1 MKLTHLTTLVLV
13 ASLAACSSTKSPQ
26 TNSDEPIRNQQL
38 STNFTEDGV
47 KVITDCKWYKPWQDE
62 CNIVAI
68 EATATTWTNGNS
80 TPVVNEARKV
90 ARAEAYS
97 NVSHFIRNQITS
109 TRVTQTIAKHVEKAK
124 DEFNR
129 TGSEDSEMTD
139 KEAKNTSTSARENS
153 NDTAR
158 TVTRTIREHSESVLR
173 GFKVIKEEKVG
184 PQEISVTIRWDKE
197 SDRAARQLR
206 KQFSN

>member
-1 MKLTHLTTLVLV
+1 MKFAKLTTLVLV
-13 ASLAACSSTKSPQ
+13 ASLAACSSTKTTVNP
-26 TNSDEPIRNQQL
+26 DEPIRNQQL
-38 STNFTEDGV
+38 TTSFTEDNV

-80 TPVVNEARKV
+80 PAVVSEARKV

-97 NVSHFIRNQITS
+97 NVSHFIRTQITS

-129 TGSEDSEMTD
+129 NGAEDSEMSD
-139 KEAKNTSTSARENS
+139 KEAKSTNTSARENS

-158 TVTRTIREHSESVLR
+158 TVTRTIREHSETVLR

-184 PQEISVTIRWDKE
+184 AQEVAVTIRWDKD